1 MMEKVNSFKKKL
13 DKFVDIIIVILFII
27 IFSVVLLQIFFRYV
41 LNSPLTWSEELSRYL
56 FIWISFLG
64 WTLATRHNTHIK
76 VEFVINT
83 LPPKIKFIIRLF
95 TQIIIIFF
103 MGMLIYL
110 GIRMAARSVD
120 VPTITLFFTYAYIYA
135 IVPIASAIILFYS
148 ILDFINMI
156 KNKEITK

>member
-1 MMEKVNSFKKKL
+1 MEKLNNFRKKL
-13 DKFVDIIIVILFII
+13 DKFVDIIIVILFTI

-64 WTLATRHNTHIK
+64 WTLATRHNTHIR
-76 VEFVINT
+76 VEFAINA
-83 LPPKIKFIIRLF
+83 LPTKIRFIIKIIS
-95 TQIIIIFF
+95 QIIIIFF
-103 MGMLIYL
+103 VGMLAYL

-135 IVPIASAIILFYS
+135 IVPIASAIILFYT
-148 ILDFINMI
+148 ILDFIDMI
-156 KNKEITK
+156 KHKEMAK

>member
-1 MMEKVNSFKKKL
+1 MEKLNNFRKKL
-13 DKFVDIIIVILFII
+13 DKFVDIIIVILFTI

-64 WTLATRHNTHIK
+64 WTLATRHNTHIR
-76 VEFVINT
+76 VEFAINA
-83 LPPKIKFIIRLF
+83 LPTKIRFIIKIIS
-95 TQIIIIFF
+95 QIIIIFF
-103 MGMLIYL
+103 VGMLAYL

-135 IVPIASAIILFYS
+135 IVPISSAIILFYT
-148 ILDFINMI
+148 ILDFIDMI
-156 KNKEITK
+156 KHKEMAK